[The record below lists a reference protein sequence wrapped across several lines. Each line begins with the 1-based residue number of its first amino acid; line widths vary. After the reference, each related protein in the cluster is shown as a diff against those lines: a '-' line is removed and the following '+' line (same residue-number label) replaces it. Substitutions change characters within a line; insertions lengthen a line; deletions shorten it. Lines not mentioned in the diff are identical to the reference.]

1 VSPTFR
7 SLRVRSYRLYA
18 SGQLL
23 ANTGVWMQ
31 RVAQD
36 WLVLELTHGSA
47 TALGIAV
54 GLQFLPLLL
63 FSMWGGGLADRFL
76 RRNVLLVTSTLLGLT
91 ALTLGIL
98 VLTGV
103 ATVPIVM
110 GMAFLVG
117 SIAAFDGPARQAF
130 VSEMV
135 DLDDLPNAVALNT
148 ASFNL
153 GRVFGPA
160 TAGLLIAAVGSGWV
174 FMVNALG
181 YLAVFYALSRIRPAD
196 LNQPLSKTRS
206 NAGSVREGLRYV
218 RSRQDLVLVLVI
230 AFFVGTFGLNF
241 QLTIASM
248 VTGTFGMGAA
258 AFGAA
263 STVLA
268 VGSLAGSL
276 AAARRGAPRIRL
288 VVLAAL
294 AFGAAGVTV
303 ALMPTYL
310 TFVITLPLV
319 GVGALTLINAAQ
331 SYLQL
336 NSDPALRGRVMG
348 IYTLLFM
355 GGTPLGSPLVGW
367 IAETFGARWS
377 IALGGIVSAIAA
389 VVVAFLSLRSSGLEV
404 RAHVRPR
411 PHLHI
416 DTPDAMSEV
425 KPGLRLGGFSVS
437 REPVSAAAPRVF
449 AAPVMVAV
457 LTLGMGLG
465 VEPGALTGV
474 LSGAGSPT
482 TDATDVV
489 ATATPD
495 PGDASELS
503 STKLPAIADPDIN
516 EASGMAY
523 SQVHPGVK
531 WIVND
536 SKGGQVVY
544 GVDEAGK
551 TVASLTLRSIYNRDW
566 EAMAPGV
573 DDNGDPALWI
583 ADIGDND
590 AQWSTLRV
598 YRISEPTQL
607 GDQVAE
613 WRRVELRYP
622 DGPHNAETF
631 MVTPDGR
638 LVVVTKEALGAGV
651 YVTSKQPEFGTTVTL
666 QRVGPAPMFLTDGAI
681 SPDGEQIALRS
692 YTSLFLYNANAFLA
706 QGTRG
711 DSGTVYP
718 LPLQPQGE
726 TLAYTD
732 NGHIVVGT
740 EGVDQPLYE
749 ITLPEAGRAP
759 TPSKT
764 EANGTTEWVVG
775 ILAILLLSGAGAL
788 VMRLRRDGRQPNS
801 PTT

>member
-1 VSPTFR
+1 MSPTFR

-18 SGQLL
+18 TGQLL

-36 WLVLELTHGSA
+36 WLVLELTDGSA
-47 TALGIAV
+47 TALGVAV

-63 FSMWGGGLADRFL
+63 FSMWGGGLADRFKRRSVL
-76 RRNVLLVTSTLLGLT
+76 RVTSALLGSS
-91 ALTLGIL
+91 ALLLGAL

-110 GMAFLVG
+110 VMAFLVG

-135 DLDDLPNAVALNT
+135 DVDDLPNAVALNT

-174 FMVNALG
+174 FVLNALG
-181 YLAVFYALSRIRPAD
+181 YVAVFYALTRIRPDD
-196 LNQPLSKTRS
+196 LSPPARQSVTD
-206 NAGSVREGLRYV
+206 AGGIRDGIRYV
-218 RSRQDLVLVLVI
+218 RSRRDLVLVLAI

-248 VTGTFGMGAA
+248 VTGTFGLGAA

-294 AFGAAGVTV
+294 AFGAAGVTAAVMPSYVTFLV
-303 ALMPTYL
+303 A
-310 TFVITLPLV
+310 LPLV

-367 IAETFGARWS
+367 VAETFGARWS
-377 IALGGIVSAIAA
+377 IALGGIVSAVAALVVAA
-389 VVVAFLSLRSSGLEV
+389 VTVRRSGLEV

-416 DTPDAMSEV
+416 APPDDLADV
-425 KPGLRLGGFSVS
+425 RPGLRLSRRSWGSPLTGPVGG
-437 REPVSAAAPRVF
+437 PVAGTATRALTIP
-449 AAPVMVAV
+449 AV
-457 LTLGMGLG
+457 LVVL
-465 VEPGALTGV
+465 ALV
-474 LSGAGSPT
+474 GSPVT
-482 TDATDVV
+482 TE
-489 ATATPD
+489 PS
-495 PGDASELS
+495 PGSAKDLT
-503 STKLPAIADPDIN
+503 STKLATIDDPAID
-516 EASGMAY
+516 EASGMVA
-523 SQVHPGVK
+523 SQIHPGLV
-531 WIVND
+531 WVNND
-536 SKGGQVVY
+536 SKGQPVIY
-544 GVDEAGK
+544 GVDDEGK
-551 TVASLTLRSIYNRDW
+551 TVAELRPRGLYNRDW
-566 EAMAPGV
+566 EAMAPGT
-573 DDNGDPALWI
+573 DEDGEPAMWV
-583 ADIGDND
+583 ANIGDND
-590 AQWSTLRV
+590 ARLSSIAV
-598 YRISEPTQL
+598 YRIDEPTSL
-607 GDQVAE
+607 GEQEVS
-613 WRRVELRYP
+613 WRRVELTYP

-631 MVTPDGR
+631 MVTEDGR
-638 LVVVTKEALGAGV
+638 LVVVTKEAVGAGV
-651 YVTSKQPEFGTTVTL
+651 YVTPEAPEFGTKVTL
-666 QRVGPAPMFLTDGAI
+666 ERVGPAPMFLTDGAI
-681 SPDGEQIALRS
+681 SPDGQQVALRS
-692 YTSLFLYNANAFLA
+692 YTSLYLFDAQAFLSD
-706 QGTRG
+706 GTRG
-711 DSGTVYP
+711 DAGTVYP

-726 TLAYTD
+726 SLAYTD
-732 NGHIVVGT
+732 DSHVLIGT
-740 EGVDQPLYE
+740 EGVNQPLYL
-749 ITLPEAGRAP
+749 IGLPEPTAERP
-759 TPSKT
+759 QVVESSTPSSSS
-764 EANGTTEWVVG
+764 WVVG
-775 ILAILLLSGAGAL
+775 IVVILLVSAVTAV
-788 VMRLRRDGRQPNS
+788 VMRARGREPKR
-801 PTT
+801 

>member
-18 SGQLL
+18 TGQLL

-36 WLVLELTHGSA
+36 WLVLELTDGSA
-47 TALGIAV
+47 MALGVAV

-63 FSMWGGGLADRFL
+63 FSMWGGGLADRFKRRSVL
-76 RRNVLLVTSTLLGLT
+76 RVTSSLLGLS
-91 ALTLGIL
+91 ALTLGAL

-110 GMAFLVG
+110 LMAFLVG

-135 DLDDLPNAVALNT
+135 DVDDLPNAVALNT

-174 FMVNALG
+174 FVLNALG
-181 YLAVFYALSRIRPAD
+181 YVAVFYALTKIRSDD
-196 LNQPLSKTRS
+196 LSPPPRRESAVDS
-206 NAGSVREGLRYV
+206 GGVRDGIRYV
-218 RSRQDLVLVLVI
+218 RSRRDLTLVLVI

-248 VTGTFGMGAA
+248 VTGTFGLGAA

-294 AFGAAGVTV
+294 AFGAAGVTA
-303 ALMPTYL
+303 ALMPSYL
-310 TFVITLPLV
+310 TFLIALPLV

-336 NSDPALRGRVMG
+336 NSDPAMRGRVMG

-367 IAETFGARWS
+367 VAETFGARWS
-377 IALGGIVSAIAA
+377 IALGGIVSAAAALVVAA
-389 VVVAFLSLRSSGLEV
+389 VSVRSSGLEV

-416 DTPDAMSEV
+416 ATPDDLV
-425 KPGLRLGGFSVS
+425 DVRPGLRLSGHSW
-437 REPVSAAAPRVF
+437 RRP
-449 AAPVMVAV
+449 AV
-457 LTLGMGLG
+457 GATTR
-465 VEPGALTGV
+465 ALTVPVV
-474 LSGAGSPT
+474 LLALALVGPQMSSEPSPGSAK
-482 TDATDVV
+482 D
-489 ATATPD
+489 
-495 PGDASELS
+495 LS
-503 STKLPAIADPDIN
+503 STKLATFDDPAID
-516 EASGMAY
+516 EASGMVA
-523 SQVHPGVK
+523 SQLHPGLV
-531 WIVND
+531 WVNND
-536 SKGGQVVY
+536 SKGQPVIY
-544 GVDEAGK
+544 GVDDQGK
-551 TVASLTLRSIYNRDW
+551 TVAELRPRGLYNRDW

-573 DDNGDPALWI
+573 DEDGEPAVWV
-583 ADIGDND
+583 ANIGDND
-590 AQWSTLRV
+590 ARLSSIAA
-598 YRISEPTQL
+598 YRIDEPSSL
-607 GDQVAE
+607 GDQEVA
-613 WRRVELRYP
+613 WRRVEMKYP

-631 MVTPDGR
+631 MVTEDGR
-638 LVVVTKEALGAGV
+638 LVVVTKEAVGAGV
-651 YVTSKQPEFGTTVTL
+651 YITPEVPEFGTTVTL
-666 QRVGPAPMFLTDGAI
+666 ERVGPAPMFLTDGAI
-681 SPDGEQIALRS
+681 SPDGEQVALRS
-692 YTSLFLYNANAFLA
+692 YTSLYLFDAHAFLA
-706 QGTRG
+706 RGTRG
-711 DSGTVYP
+711 DAGRVYP

-726 TLAYTD
+726 SLAYTD
-732 NGHIVVGT
+732 DSHVLIGT
-740 EGVDQPLYE
+740 EGVNQPLYL
-749 ITLPEAGRAP
+749 IGLPEDSVAQPAIESSAP
-759 TPSKT
+759 SSSS
-764 EANGTTEWVVG
+764 WVIGLV
-775 ILAILLLSGAGAL
+775 AILLISAITAL
-788 VMRLRRDGRQPNS
+788 VMRARGRES
-801 PTT
+801 KD

>member
-7 SLRVRSYRLYA
+7 SLQVRSYRLYA

-36 WLVLELTHGSA
+36 WLVLELTNGSP

-91 ALTLGIL
+91 ALTLGVL

-103 ATVPIVM
+103 ATVPLVM
-110 GMAFLVG
+110 AMAFLVG

-135 DLDDLPNAVALNT
+135 DVDDLPNAVALNT

-174 FMVNALG
+174 FVLNALG
-181 YLAVFYALSRIRPAD
+181 YVAVFFALSRIRPGDLTLPTPRSSDAKAD
-196 LNQPLSKTRS
+196 V
-206 NAGSVREGLRYV
+206 GGVREGIRYV
-218 RSRQDLVLVLVI
+218 RSRRDLMLVLAI

-248 VTGTFGMGAA
+248 VTGTFGLGAA

-294 AFGAAGVTV
+294 AFGAAGV
-303 ALMPTYL
+303 AAAIMPTYL
-310 TFVITLPLV
+310 TFVLALPLV

-367 IAETFGARWS
+367 VAETFGARWS

-389 VVVAFLSLRSSGLEV
+389 LVVAYISLRSSGLEV
-404 RAHVRPR
+404 RAHAFPR

-416 DTPDAMSEV
+416 APPDDLADV
-425 KPGLRLGGFSVS
+425 RPGLRLTSANTDH
-437 REPVSAAAPRVF
+437 EPVTASTRAVAIPAVVAALAL
-449 AAPVMVAV
+449 AIAPVAPP
-457 LTLGMGLG
+457 LS
-465 VEPGALTGV
+465 EP
-474 LSGAGSPT
+474 SPG
-482 TDATDVV
+482 
-489 ATATPD
+489 TAED
-495 PGDASELS
+495 LV
-503 STKLPAIADPDIN
+503 STKLAAIEDPAID
-516 EASGMAY
+516 EASGMVA
-523 SQVHPGVK
+523 SQLHPGVN
-531 WIVND
+531 WVVND

-544 GVDEAGK
+544 GVDENGQ
-551 TVASLTLRSIYNRDW
+551 TVAELTLRSIYNRDW

-573 DDNGDPALWI
+573 DDGDDPALWI

-590 AQWSTLRV
+590 AQWTSLRV
-598 YRISEPTQL
+598 YRITEPTEL
-607 GDQVAE
+607 GDQAAE
-613 WRRVELRYP
+613 WRRVELKYP

-631 MVTPDGR
+631 MVTADER

-651 YVTSKQPEFGTTVTL
+651 YVTPESPEFGATVTL
-666 QRVGPAPMFLTDGAI
+666 KRVGPAPMFITDGAV
-681 SPDGEQIALRS
+681 SPDGSQVALRS
-692 YTSLFLYNANAFLA
+692 YTSMFLFNAHAFLT

-711 DSGTVYP
+711 DAGRVYP
-718 LPLQPQGE
+718 LPLQRQGE
-726 TLAYTD
+726 TLAFAD
-732 NGHIVVGT
+732 DEHVVVGT
-740 EGVDQPLYE
+740 EGVDEPLYR
-749 ITLPEAGRAP
+749 ITLPDAASPP
-759 TPSKT
+759 TPIGSKS
-764 EANGTTEWVVG
+764 NGTTGWVVG
-775 ILAILLLSGAGAL
+775 LLAILAISGLTAVL
-788 VMRLRRDGRQPNS
+788 MRARGRRPRARSQASS

>member
-1 VSPTFR
+1 MSPTFR
-7 SLRVRSYRLYA
+7 SLQVRSYRLYA

-36 WLVLELTHGSA
+36 WLVLELTDGSA

-76 RRNVLLVTSTLLGLT
+76 RRNVLLVTSILLGLS
-91 ALTLGIL
+91 ALTLGAL

-110 GMAFLVG
+110 VMAFVVG

-135 DLDDLPNAVALNT
+135 DVDDLPNAVALNT

-174 FMVNALG
+174 FIVNALG
-181 YLAVFYALSRIRPAD
+181 YVAVFFALSRIRPDD
-196 LNQPLSKTRS
+196 LAPPAPRS
-206 NAGSVREGLRYV
+206 IESDAGGVRDGIRYV
-218 RSRQDLVLVLVI
+218 RSRRDLVLVLVV

-248 VTGTFGMGAA
+248 VTGTFGLGAA

-263 STVLA
+263 STILA
-268 VGSLAGSL
+268 LGSLTGSL

-294 AFGAAGVTV
+294 AFGAAAVIAAV
-303 ALMPTYL
+303 MPTYL
-310 TFVITLPLV
+310 TFVIALPLV

-377 IALGGIVSAIAA
+377 IALGGIISAVAA
-389 VVVAFLSLRSSGLEV
+389 LVVAAISVRTSGLEV
-404 RAHVRPR
+404 RAHMRPR

-416 DTPDAMSEV
+416 ASPEALDDV
-425 KPGLRLGGFSVS
+425 RPGLRLSGFTSARESVGAS
-437 REPVSAAAPRVF
+437 SHALAIPLIVAALALGAAPLTSPF
-449 AAPVMVAV
+449 TGPITGAV
-457 LTLGMGLG
+457 TTEPSPGTADELT
-465 VEPGALTGV
+465 
-474 LSGAGSPT
+474 
-482 TDATDVV
+482 
-489 ATATPD
+489 
-495 PGDASELS
+495 
-503 STKLPAIADPDIN
+503 STKLPEIQDPAID
-516 EASGMAY
+516 EASGMVA
-523 SQVHPGVK
+523 SQIHPGLV
-531 WIVND
+531 WVVND
-536 SKGGQVVY
+536 SKGGEIVY
-544 GVDEAGK
+544 GVNDNGE
-551 TVASLTLRSIYNRDW
+551 TVAQLTLQNIYNRDW
-566 EAMAPGV
+566 EAMSPGV
-573 DDNGDPALWI
+573 DDGGDPALWI

-590 AQWSTLRV
+590 AQWDSLRV
-598 YRISEPTQL
+598 YRISEPTEL
-607 GDQVAE
+607 GNQDVE
-613 WRRVELRYP
+613 WRRIELKYP
-622 DGPHNAETF
+622 DGAHNAETF
-631 MVTPDGR
+631 MVTADGR

-651 YVTSKQPEFGTTVTL
+651 YATPKAPDFGTTVTL
-666 QRVGPAPMFLTDGAI
+666 ERVGPAPIFLTDGAI
-681 SPDGEQIALRS
+681 SPDGVQIALRS
-692 YTSLFLYNANAFLA
+692 YSSLFLFNAHAFLTE
-706 QGTRG
+706 GTDG
-711 DSGTVYP
+711 DAGQVYP

-726 TLAYTD
+726 SLAYTD
-732 NGHIVVGT
+732 DDHVLVGT
-740 EGVDQPLYE
+740 EGVEQPLYL
-749 ITLPEAGRAP
+749 IGLPDTAGSATP
-759 TPSKT
+759 TQSDT
-764 EANGTTEWVVG
+764 NGTTGWVVG
-775 ILAILLLSGAGAL
+775 IIAILVISGLTAVLMRARGRRARNARRPAGRKGQA
-788 VMRLRRDGRQPNS
+788 NS
-801 PTT
+801 PIT

>member
-1 VSPTFR
+1 MSPTFR

-18 SGQLL
+18 SGQLM

-36 WLVLELTHGSA
+36 WLVLELTDGSP

-63 FSMWGGGLADRFL
+63 FSMWGGGLADRFR
-76 RRNVLLVTSTLLGLT
+76 RRNVLLVTSTLLGLS
-91 ALTLGIL
+91 ALSLGAL
-98 VLTGV
+98 VLTDV

-110 GMAFLVG
+110 AMAFLVG

-135 DLDDLPNAVALNT
+135 DVDDLPNAVALNT

-174 FMVNALG
+174 FILNALG
-181 YLAVFYALSRIRPAD
+181 YVAVFYALSRIRPTD
-196 LNQPLSKTRS
+196 LASPTRRS
-206 NAGSVREGLRYV
+206 TSSDAGSIRDGIRYV

-248 VTGTFGMGAA
+248 VTGTFGLGAA

-263 STVLA
+263 STILA
-268 VGSLAGSL
+268 LGSLTGSL

-288 VVLAAL
+288 VVMAAL
-294 AFGAAGVTV
+294 AFGAAGVTAAV
-303 ALMPTYL
+303 MPTYI
-310 TFVITLPLV
+310 TFVIALPLV
-319 GVGALTLINAAQ
+319 GIGALTLINAAQ

-336 NSDPALRGRVMG
+336 NTEPALRGRVMG

-367 IAETFGARWS
+367 VAETFGARWS
-377 IALGGIVSAIAA
+377 IAIGGIISATAA
-389 VVVAFLSLRSSGLEV
+389 LVVALISLRSSGLEV

-416 DTPDAMSEV
+416 APPTDLSDV
-425 KPGLRLGGFSVS
+425 RPGLRLGVS
-437 REPVSAAAPRVF
+437 AINRTSTSIPHSAASQPATSSRAMVLPAIVAALAIAAAP
-449 AAPVMVAV
+449 
-457 LTLGMGLG
+457 LGGTTT
-465 VEPGALTGV
+465 EP
-474 LSGAGSPT
+474 S
-482 TDATDVV
+482 
-489 ATATPD
+489 
-495 PGDASELS
+495 PGDAEDVT
-503 STKLPAIADPDIN
+503 STKLAAIADPAID
-516 EASGMAY
+516 EACGLVA
-523 SQVHPGVK
+523 SQVHPGVV
-531 WIVND
+531 WVIND

-544 GVDEAGK
+544 GVDEAGE
-551 TVASLTLRSIYNRDW
+551 TVAELSLKSIYNRDW

-573 DDNGDPALWI
+573 DEGGDPALWI

-590 AQWSTLRV
+590 AQWSSLRV
-598 YRISEPTQL
+598 YRISEPTEL
-607 GDQVAE
+607 EDQEAA

-631 MVTPDGR
+631 MVTGDGR
-638 LVVVTKEALGAGV
+638 LAVVTKEAIGAGV
-651 YVTSKQPEFGTTVTL
+651 YITPEVPEFGETVTL
-666 QRVGPAPMFLTDGAI
+666 ERVGPAPMFLTDGAI
-681 SPDGEQIALRS
+681 SPDGEQVALRS
-692 YTSLFLYNANAFLA
+692 YTSLFLFNAHAFLSN
-706 QGTRG
+706 GTKG
-711 DSGTVYP
+711 DAGTVYP

-726 TLAYTD
+726 TVAYSD
-732 NGHIVVGT
+732 DEHVLVGT
-740 EGVDQPLYE
+740 EGVNQPLYL
-749 ITLPEAGRAP
+749 IGLPDAARAAP
-759 TPSKT
+759 NPS
-764 EANGTTEWVVG
+764 ASDGSGTTGWVLG
-775 ILAILLLSGAGAL
+775 LLAILGISGLTAL
-788 VMRLRRDGRQPNS
+788 VMRARGRERKTGVKERQPVS
-801 PTT
+801 